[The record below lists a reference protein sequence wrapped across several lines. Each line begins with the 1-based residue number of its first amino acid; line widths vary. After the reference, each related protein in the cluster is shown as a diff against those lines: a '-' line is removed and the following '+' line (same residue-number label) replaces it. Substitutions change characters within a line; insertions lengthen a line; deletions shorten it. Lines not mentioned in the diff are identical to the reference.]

1 MTTEL
6 LALVAAHFACAD
18 IAEQRRMSFDEIQ
31 YCNGVYKEIKLA
43 FVPGVDAEDFANL
56 TRDEQIAV
64 NKSGYLA
71 FIDWR
76 RRCPAMVSLLEAVA
90 RGEAEL
96 ATAG

>member
-31 YCNGVYKEIKLA
+31 YCSGVYKEIKLA

-76 RRCPAMVSLLEAVA
+76 RRCPEMVSHLEAVA

>member
-6 LALVAAHFACAD
+6 LVLIAAHFACAD

-31 YCNGVYKEIKLA
+31 YCSGVYKEIKLA

-56 TRDEQIAV
+56 TRDEQISV
-64 NKSGYLA
+64 NKSGFLA

-76 RRCPAMVSLLEAVA
+76 RRCPAMVSHLEAVA

>member
-6 LALVAAHFACAD
+6 LALIAAHFACAD

-31 YCNGVYKEIKLA
+31 YCSGVYKEIKLA
-43 FVPGVDAEDFANL
+43 FVPGVDADDFANL
-56 TRDEQIAV
+56 TQDEQIAV

-76 RRCPAMVSLLEAVA
+76 RRCPEMVSHLEAVA